1 LILANLLAAALRLTL
16 RFAVT
21 FLTAVLRVAV
31 LRVAVLRVAVFVTGL
46 ITLFTALVRFLAV
59 VVAFFAVVFLAPVLQ
74 RELPNVLPAFA
85 DLTTF
90 KRLPA
95 RLQTGD
101 TPVGV
106 VDLRLV
112 VFRLVVLRF
121 VVATGTDTGIIKAI
135 DSLSACLFF
144 KKSRLI
150 LRAFA
155 PNLGAGLIVVATAVV
170 FLRAIVV
177 NNCYDKYSKITIKSC
192 LRNMMAFQHD
202 YDTFDAYFC
211 SFFFGY
217 LQTL

>member
-1 LILANLLAAALRLTL
+1 LILANLLAAALRLAV

-21 FLTAVLRVAV
+21 FLVVVLRVAV
-31 LRVAVLRVAVFVTGL
+31 LRVALLVTGL
-46 ITLFTALVRFLAV
+46 IMLFTALVRFLAV
-59 VVAFFAVVFLAPVLQ
+59 VVAFLAVVFFAPVLQ
-74 RELPNVLPAFA
+74 AGLLNVRPALE

-95 RLQTGD
+95 RLQSGD
-101 TPVGV
+101 TPVEV
-106 VDLRLV
+106 VALRLVVLRLV
-112 VFRLVVLRF
+112 VFRVFDAAVV
-121 VVATGTDTGIIKAI
+121 GTIINAI
-135 DSLSACLFF
+135 DSFSACLRF
-144 KKSRLI
+144 KKSRFN

-192 LRNMMAFQHD
+192 LHNMMAFQHD
-202 YDTFDAYFC
+202 YDIFDAYFC
-211 SFFFGY
+211 SFFYGY